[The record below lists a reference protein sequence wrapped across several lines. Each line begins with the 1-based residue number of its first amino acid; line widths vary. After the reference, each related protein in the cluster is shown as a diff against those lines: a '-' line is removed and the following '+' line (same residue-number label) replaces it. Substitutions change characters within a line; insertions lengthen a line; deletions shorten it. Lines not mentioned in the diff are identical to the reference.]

1 MLHES
6 VLIQT
11 SNQASVS
18 TSGEP
23 EFLKKCYP
31 TTTQSVINETIVV
44 DDDQSSDA
52 YAKLTHDVI
61 GKKLELFFRSRDSL
75 QPDTPYVFL

>member
-1 MLHES
+1 M
-6 VLIQT
+6 
-11 SNQASVS
+11 
-18 TSGEP
+18 
-23 EFLKKCYP
+23 
-31 TTTQSVINETIVV
+31 INETIVV